1 MLTMIKIVPLYYIK
15 KHQKERKKHMYT
27 TIPKEL
33 KKYIKKTEDGISH
46 TKDMPKELDEMFEET
61 ERKFKIHDE
70 MRDLWKEKI

>member
-1 MLTMIKIVPLYYIK
+1 
-15 KHQKERKKHMYT
+15 MYT

-33 KKYIKKTEDGISH
+33 RKYIENTEDGISH
-46 TKDMPKELDEMFEET
+46 TKDMPKELDERFEET

>member
-1 MLTMIKIVPLYYIK
+1 
-15 KHQKERKKHMYT
+15 MYT